1 MLYDINI
8 KSNQYDKAK
17 DNLLIYLK
25 FLDLSKDERDNALV
39 SLKEVNFRD
48 SLLRNPVPFDISSVK
63 GVSTKFDEVLPILS
77 PDNELM
83 FFYSK
88 CRQKLIF

>member
-1 MLYDINI
+1 M
-8 KSNQYDKAK
+8 
-17 DNLLIYLK
+17 
-25 FLDLSKDERDNALV
+25 V
-39 SLKEVNFRD
+39 LKEVNFRD

-83 FFYSK
+83 FLLEEK
-88 CRQKLIF
+88 KLQ